1 MLTASTANLGEPK
14 PGPQRKH
21 SEAGY
26 SYRSPAKPGE
36 SELTERGSRFIGVCA
51 PVSGEDKAKAFV
63 ASVRRQHPNASHHVY
78 AYRLRDGV
86 CRQSDGGEPSGTAGS
101 PLLEALARGE
111 VTDAV
116 IAVTRYFGGTLLGA
130 GGLVRAYAKTAAAA
144 LDAAGIR
151 EMRPWREGAVTVSY
165 PLYEQTARLLAAMG
179 GQDVKPDFGADVTV
193 RFTLPE
199 EDWAAVVKALR
210 ELSAGSAE
218 PVGSGDFY
226 A

>member
-26 SYRSPAKPGE
+26 SYRSPAKPGGADV
-36 SELTERGSRFIGVCA
+36 TERGSRFIGVCA

-63 ASVRRQHPNASHHVY
+63 ASVRRQHPGASHHVY
-78 AYRLRDGV
+78 AYRLRDGA
-86 CRQSDGGEPSGTAGS
+86 CRQSDDGEPSGTAGS
-101 PLLEALARGE
+101 PVFETLARGD

-116 IAVTRYFGGTLLGA
+116 IVVTRYFGGTLLGA

-144 LDAAGIR
+144 LDAAGVK
-151 EMRPWREGAVTVSY
+151 ELRPWREGAVTLPY
-165 PLYEQTARLLAAMG
+165 PLYEQAARLLAAMG
-179 GQDVKPDFGADVTV
+179 GRDVKPAFGADVTV
-193 RFTLPE
+193 RFSLPE
-199 EDWAAVVKALR
+199 EDWSAVVRELG
-210 ELSAGSAE
+210 ELSAGNAE
-218 PVGSGDFY
+218 PLGLGDFY